1 MDNVAATN
9 SLPLQKSTTE
19 IGLDVHRWRAIK
31 AYDGS
36 WTGKVVVQLANQQ
49 ELRQLHASIHGK
61 GIEVQQHV
69 AGITVESLHIDLTS
83 QATQQQS
90 A

>member
-1 MDNVAATN
+1 M
-9 SLPLQKSTTE
+9 
-19 IGLDVHRWRAIK
+19 

-49 ELRQLHASIHGK
+49 EVRQLHASIHGK
-61 GIEVQQHV
+61 GVEIQQHV
-69 AGITVESLHIDLTS
+69 AGIMVDSLHVDLGT
-83 QATQQQS
+83 QPTVAATQS